1 MCSCF
6 IVYYKL
12 LMTTTKNIDNIKPNN
27 KKPNRWSKLPYAMII
42 AASLA
47 IANPPKSN
55 AHNSMNY
62 DKDTTEIVA
71 DSNIIANIAKRT
83 WVDIPEIYRKKLED
97 FISNSKVM
105 QDDDWRKFTEDFI
118 VDKMKSDRGIKKENQ
133 ELFIRDCIYE
143 KNTWKNIYEWEDWD
157 EERLNEYEEALDYIE
172 QAWKDYIEWFNTY
185 MQNLIADAQQRSANA
200 QQRSTNAQQR
210 STNAQQRSAEA
221 DQEIIKSTKDWL
233 NLLIEFFNLYKK
245 DPSSIKQEQIEQSIK
260 NSKRFI
266 QNCKLYNI
274 DYKDFFIKGLWNKTK
289 AEELMRFFEIE

>member
-1 MCSCF
+1 MIWRSN
-6 IVYYKL
+6 YLAKY
-12 LMTTTKNIDNIKPNN
+12 NNDNISQNN
-27 KKPNRWSKLPYAMII
+27 LFTASWVVKRLFVVVCALFLMNLSRTNAQNVSNQTKTI
-42 AASLA
+42 AEVSTSDIL
-47 IANPPKSN
+47 
-55 AHNSMNY
+55 
-62 DKDTTEIVA
+62 
-71 DSNIIANIAKRT
+71 SNITKRT

-200 QQRSTNAQQR
+200 
-210 STNAQQRSAEA
+210 
-221 DQEIIKSTKDWL
+221 L
-233 NLLIEFFNLYKK
+233 NSSLENLVRFYNRYKK
-245 DPSSIKQEQIEQSIK
+245 DPSTIKDEEVRQRKAKGNEVIL
-260 NSKRFI
+260 R
-266 QNCKLYNI
+266 CKEIWL
-274 DYKDFFIKGLWNKTK
+274 DYKLKLTK
-289 AEELMRFFEIE
+289 EIREFYGVE

>member
-1 MCSCF
+1 MCSWF

-27 KKPNRWSKLPYAMII
+27 KKTNRWSKLPYAMII

-185 MQNLIADAQQRSANA
+185 MQNLIADAQQRSAD
-200 QQRSTNAQQR
+200 
-210 STNAQQRSAEA
+210 AQQRSADAQQRSA
-221 DQEIIKSTKDWL
+221 DAQQRSADAQQRSADAL
-233 NLLIEFFNLYKK
+233 NSSLENLVRFYNRYKK
-245 DPSSIKQEQIEQSIK
+245 DPSTIKDEEVRQRKAKGNEVIL
-260 NSKRFI
+260 R
-266 QNCKLYNI
+266 CKDGKV
-274 DYKDFFIKGLWNKTK
+274 DYKAKLSPEMLKFYGV
-289 AEELMRFFEIE
+289 E